1 MAINEIT
8 VKGAKVNNLKD
19 INLTI
24 PKDKLV
30 VFTGVSGS
38 GKSTLAFDTIFAE
51 GQRRYVESLSSY
63 ARQFLGN
70 FEKPDVEAI
79 EGLSPAIAIDQKSVS
94 HNPRSTVGTVTEI
107 YDYLR
112 LLYSRIGVP
121 YCPTHNEPIVAFSN
135 QKITD
140 IIMKSLENSRIQILS
155 PIVRNEKGT
164 FKDTIDKIKAN
175 GFTRVRI
182 DGEMLLIE
190 EVKELEKNK
199 RHNIDIVIDR
209 IVLKPESKSRI
220 FEAVELASDW
230 ANGFVLVL
238 INSEEHLYSEHNAC
252 PQCGFTVPKLEPRL
266 FSFNSPLGCCPACG
280 GLGISQEV
288 DINLLAPDKTKSINE
303 GAIIYYKNIVGS
315 QNLDW
320 QQFKYLMDY
329 YHIDCNKPFKEL
341 TPDEI
346 DIILNGS
353 KEPLHFTL
361 RSSSG
366 NIQHRDGYIEGIKTR
381 IERLY
386 KETSSE
392 FYREWYGSFLKD
404 KECTKCH
411 GARLNDAV
419 LSVKINGLNI
429 YEATCLSLD
438 KFYDF
443 IHDLRSNLSEYD
455 LAVSGMVITEIE
467 NRTKFLI
474 DVGLDYLTLAR
485 MSMTLSGGESQRIRL
500 ATQIGSKL
508 SGVLYVLDEPSI
520 GLHQRDSERLITTL
534 KEMRDLGNTL
544 IVVEHDE
551 EMIRAADFIVD
562 IGPGAGV
569 HGGNVVASGSLKD
582 IEDSAESITGAYL
595 SGRKYIPVPFTRR
608 KGNGKFLEIKGC
620 TVNNLKNVNAKFPL
634 GSFICVTGVSGSGKS
649 SLVNE
654 TLYNSIY
661 ALMEHK
667 DIDHGPYKELI
678 GLENIDKVINISQEP
693 IGRTPRSN
701 PATYV
706 KAFDDIRDIF
716 AQTLDAKSHGF
727 DKGRFSFNVPGGR
740 CEHCQGAGVTRIPM
754 NFLPDVYV
762 KCDECDGKRYNEETL
777 QVTYKG
783 KNIYDVLEMTIEDA
797 YEFFKPHVSLARKLK
812 TLIDVGLG
820 YIKVGQPATT
830 LSGGEAQRVKLAYY
844 LQRRATGKTLYIL
857 DEPTTGLHVNDVKKL
872 LEVLDRIVNNGDTV
886 IVIEHNLDVIKVADY
901 IIDLGPEGGNKGG
914 TIIATGTP
922 EKIASTKGSF
932 TGEYLKRVLDEDK
945 ARKEKLK
952 NEWSLV
958 LHCNGFICGL
968 CYCLWSISL
977 FNN

>member
-140 IIMKSLENSRIQILS
+140 IIMKSPENSRIQILS

-595 SGRKYIPVPFTRR
+595 SGRKYIPIPFTRR

-952 NEWSLV
+952 NE
-958 LHCNGFICGL
+958 
-968 CYCLWSISL
+968 
-977 FNN
+977 

>member
-140 IIMKSLENSRIQILS
+140 IIMKSPENSRIQILS

-346 DIILNGS
+346 DVILNGS

-366 NIQHRDGYIEGIKTR
+366 NIQHRDGFIEGIKTR

-661 ALMEHK
+661 ALMERK

-952 NEWSLV
+952 NE
-958 LHCNGFICGL
+958 
-968 CYCLWSISL
+968 
-977 FNN
+977 

>member
-19 INLTI
+19 INLAI

-140 IIMKSLENSRIQILS
+140 IIMKSPENSRIQILS

-164 FKDTIDKIKAN
+164 FKDTIAKIKAN

-230 ANGFVLVL
+230 ANGFVLVI

-777 QVTYKG
+777 QVTYKA

-952 NEWSLV
+952 NE
-958 LHCNGFICGL
+958 
-968 CYCLWSISL
+968 
-977 FNN
+977 

>member
-140 IIMKSLENSRIQILS
+140 IIMKSPENSRIQILS

-164 FKDTIDKIKAN
+164 FKDTIAKIKAN

-366 NIQHRDGYIEGIKTR
+366 NIQHRDGFIEGIKTR

-569 HGGNVVASGSLKD
+569 HGGKVVASGSLKD
-582 IEDSAESITGAYL
+582 IENSSESITGAYL
-595 SGRKYIPVPFTRR
+595 SGKKYIPVPFTRR

-620 TVNNLKNVNAKFPL
+620 TANNLKNVNAKFPL

-649 SLVNE
+649 SLINE

-952 NEWSLV
+952 NE
-958 LHCNGFICGL
+958 
-968 CYCLWSISL
+968 
-977 FNN
+977 

>member
-140 IIMKSLENSRIQILS
+140 IIMKSPENSRIQILS

-209 IVLKPESKSRI
+209 IVLKSESKSRI

-952 NEWSLV
+952 NE
-958 LHCNGFICGL
+958 
-968 CYCLWSISL
+968 
-977 FNN
+977 

>member
-140 IIMKSLENSRIQILS
+140 IIMKSPENSRIQILS

-620 TVNNLKNVNAKFPL
+620 TVNNLKNINAKFPL

-952 NEWSLV
+952 NE
-958 LHCNGFICGL
+958 
-968 CYCLWSISL
+968 
-977 FNN
+977 

>member
-140 IIMKSLENSRIQILS
+140 IIMKSPENSRIQILS

-238 INSEEHLYSEHNAC
+238 VNSEEHLYSEHNAC

-952 NEWSLV
+952 NE
-958 LHCNGFICGL
+958 
-968 CYCLWSISL
+968 
-977 FNN
+977 

>member
-140 IIMKSLENSRIQILS
+140 IIMKSPENSRIQILS

-595 SGRKYIPVPFTRR
+595 SGRKYIPVPFSRR

>member
-38 GKSTLAFDTIFAE
+38 GKSTLSFDTIFAE

-140 IIMKSLENSRIQILS
+140 IIMKSPENSRIQILS

>member
-140 IIMKSLENSRIQILS
+140 IIMRSPENSRIQILS

-164 FKDTIDKIKAN
+164 FKDTIAKIKAN

-230 ANGFVLVL
+230 ANGFVLVM

-288 DINLLAPDKTKSINE
+288 DINFLAPDKTKSINE

-952 NEWSLV
+952 NE
-958 LHCNGFICGL
+958 
-968 CYCLWSISL
+968 
-977 FNN
+977 

>member
-140 IIMKSLENSRIQILS
+140 IIMKSPENSRIQILS

-857 DEPTTGLHVNDVKKL
+857 DEPTTGLHVYDVKKL

-952 NEWSLV
+952 NE
-958 LHCNGFICGL
+958 
-968 CYCLWSISL
+968 
-977 FNN
+977 

>member
-140 IIMKSLENSRIQILS
+140 IIMRSPENSRIQILS

-164 FKDTIDKIKAN
+164 FKDTIAKIKAN
-175 GFTRVRI
+175 GFTRVGI

-230 ANGFVLVL
+230 ANGFVLVM

-366 NIQHRDGYIEGIKTR
+366 NIQHRDGFIEGIKTR

-952 NEWSLV
+952 NE
-958 LHCNGFICGL
+958 
-968 CYCLWSISL
+968 
-977 FNN
+977 

>member
-140 IIMKSLENSRIQILS
+140 IIMKSPENSRIQILS

-182 DGEMLLIE
+182 DGELLLIE
-190 EVKELEKNK
+190 EIKELEKNK

-582 IEDSAESITGAYL
+582 IEDSADSITGAYL
-595 SGRKYIPVPFTRR
+595 SGKKYIPVPFTRR

-952 NEWSLV
+952 NE
-958 LHCNGFICGL
+958 
-968 CYCLWSISL
+968 
-977 FNN
+977 

>member
-19 INLTI
+19 INLSI
-24 PKDKLV
+24 PKEKLV

-112 LLYSRIGVP
+112 LLYARIGVP
-121 YCPTHNEPIVAFSN
+121 YCPTHHEPIVAFSN

-140 IIMKSLENSRIQILS
+140 IIMKSPLNSRVQILA

-164 FKDTIDKIKAN
+164 FKDTITKIKAN

-182 DGEMLLIE
+182 DGEMTLIE
-190 EVKELEKNK
+190 DVKDLEKNK

-209 IVLKPESKSRI
+209 IVLKSESKSRI

-238 INSEEHLYSEHNAC
+238 VNNDEHLYSEHNAC
-252 PQCGFTVPKLEPRL
+252 PKCGFTVPKLEPRL

-329 YHIDCNKPFKEL
+329 YHIDCDKPFKDL
-341 TPDEI
+341 TPEEI

-419 LSVKINGLNI
+419 LSVRISGLNI

-438 KFYDF
+438 KFYEF
-443 IHDLRSNLSEYD
+443 IHDLRGKLSEYD
-455 LAVSGMVITEIE
+455 LAVSGMIITEIE

-569 HGGNVVASGSLKD
+569 HGGKVVASGSLKD

-952 NEWSLV
+952 NE
-958 LHCNGFICGL
+958 
-968 CYCLWSISL
+968 
-977 FNN
+977 

>member
-1 MAINEIT
+1 M
-8 VKGAKVNNLKD
+8 
-19 INLTI
+19 
-24 PKDKLV
+24 
-30 VFTGVSGS
+30 
-38 GKSTLAFDTIFAE
+38 
-51 GQRRYVESLSSY
+51 
-63 ARQFLGN
+63 
-70 FEKPDVEAI
+70 
-79 EGLSPAIAIDQKSVS
+79 
-94 HNPRSTVGTVTEI
+94 
-107 YDYLR
+107 
-112 LLYSRIGVP
+112 
-121 YCPTHNEPIVAFSN
+121 
-135 QKITD
+135 
-140 IIMKSLENSRIQILS
+140 
-155 PIVRNEKGT
+155 
-164 FKDTIDKIKAN
+164 
-175 GFTRVRI
+175 
-182 DGEMLLIE
+182 
-190 EVKELEKNK
+190 
-199 RHNIDIVIDR
+199 
-209 IVLKPESKSRI
+209 
-220 FEAVELASDW
+220 
-230 ANGFVLVL
+230 
-238 INSEEHLYSEHNAC
+238 
-252 PQCGFTVPKLEPRL
+252 
-266 FSFNSPLGCCPACG
+266 
-280 GLGISQEV
+280 
-288 DINLLAPDKTKSINE
+288 
-303 GAIIYYKNIVGS
+303 
-315 QNLDW
+315 
-320 QQFKYLMDY
+320 
-329 YHIDCNKPFKEL
+329 
-341 TPDEI
+341 
-346 DIILNGS
+346 
-353 KEPLHFTL
+353 
-361 RSSSG
+361 
-366 NIQHRDGYIEGIKTR
+366 
-381 IERLY
+381 
-386 KETSSE
+386 
-392 FYREWYGSFLKD
+392 KD

-443 IHDLRSNLSEYD
+443 IHNLRSNLSEYD

-952 NEWSLV
+952 NE
-958 LHCNGFICGL
+958 
-968 CYCLWSISL
+968 
-977 FNN
+977 